1 MSVTRETV
9 ESIDRERQET
19 WWRPGVD
26 GVRRK
31 GVRQPAS
38 VVKAKARLRTARW
51 RVLNDQARRP
61 EANVVAMA
69 LLRALV
75 QSELRELTER
85 ERGIVA
91 RALVD
96 LQEQGYS
103 LGEVLRVCR
112 RVREQAFKENGAPTV
127 AQRSSGT
134 RGKAG
139 QRDTR

>member
-31 GVRQPAS
+31 GVRQPAA

-51 RVLNDQARRP
+51 RVQNDQVRRP
-61 EANVVAMA
+61 EAALIGMA

-75 QSELRELTER
+75 GSDLSKLTKQEH
-85 ERGIVA
+85 GLVGV
-91 RALVD
+91 ALVD
-96 LQEQGYS
+96 LQQQGYS
-103 LGEVLRVCR
+103 LPEVLKVCR
-112 RVREQAFKENGAPTV
+112 RFRQRLLRENG
-127 AQRSSGT
+127 RS
-134 RGKAG
+134 
-139 QRDTR
+139 

>member
-1 MSVTRETV
+1 
-9 ESIDRERQET
+9 
-19 WWRPGVD
+19 
-26 GVRRK
+26 
-31 GVRQPAS
+31 
-38 VVKAKARLRTARW
+38 
-51 RVLNDQARRP
+51 
-61 EANVVAMA
+61 MA

>member
-31 GVRQPAS
+31 GVRQPAA

-51 RVLNDQARRP
+51 RVQNDQARRP
-61 EANVVAMA
+61 EAIVVAMA
-69 LLRALV
+69 FLRALV
-75 QSELRELTER
+75 QSELRELTQL
-85 ERGIVA
+85 ERGIVT

-96 LQEQGYS
+96 LNEQGYS
-103 LGEVLRVCR
+103 LHEVLNVCR
-112 RVREQAFKENGAPTV
+112 RVRERVKRTVRARPERPHRKSGEENG
-127 AQRSSGT
+127 
-134 RGKAG
+134 
-139 QRDTR
+139 